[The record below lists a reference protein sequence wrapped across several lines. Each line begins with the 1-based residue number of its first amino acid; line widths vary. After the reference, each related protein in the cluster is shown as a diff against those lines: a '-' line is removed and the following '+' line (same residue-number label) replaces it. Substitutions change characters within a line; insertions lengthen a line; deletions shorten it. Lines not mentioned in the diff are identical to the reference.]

1 MARTATWKGTERAVN
16 GRLGGARV
24 PVNGRRGQPDIAHPR
39 LALEVK
45 HRKALPAWLQGA
57 MRQATACAGPEQ
69 IPVAVLHEHGSRH
82 DGDLCVLRLAD
93 LTALLAGTP
102 ARHIPRE
109 RR

>member
-1 MARTATWKGTERAVN
+1 MARTAAWKHTERQIA
-16 GRLGGARV
+16 GRLGGQRV

-45 HRKALPAWLQGA
+45 HRQTLPAWLHGA
-57 MRQATACAGPEQ
+57 MRQAVACAGPDQ
-69 IPVAVLHEHGSRH
+69 LPVAILHKHGGRH

-93 LTALLAGTP
+93 LTALLAENP